1 MKLYYVPGTRAFR
14 VRWLLEEAGERY
26 ELVPLSFRAGEHKRP
41 EYLAVHPL
49 GSVPALVDG
58 DVTLFESNA
67 ICMHIADK
75 HIDKGLAPPLGTRE
89 RAEYYKWMQY
99 ATATL
104 EPRVDPAFH
113 RGLWA
118 KPEERAT
125 IATDEERAKV
135 ARAAAPLTALIDA
148 HGFLIGSSLTAADVV
163 LGGVLQW
170 ADTVDLLRDL
180 PSLEAYLTRLRER
193 PAFVRALAPA

>member
-1 MKLYYVPGTRAFR
+1 MKLYYVPITRAFR
-14 VRWLLEEAGERY
+14 VRWLLEEAGEPY
-26 ELVPLSFRAGEHKRP
+26 ELARISFRSGEHKRP

-58 DVTLFESNA
+58 DLTIVESNA
-67 ICMHIADK
+67 ICMYIADK
-75 HIDKGLAPPLGTRE
+75 HIDKGLAPSLGTKE
-89 RAEYYKWMQY
+89 RAAYYQWMEF

-104 EPRVDPAFH
+104 EPLIDPAFH

-125 IATDEERAKV
+125 VATADDHSKL
-135 ARAAAPLTALIDA
+135 ARAAAPVAAVIEKQ
-148 HGFLIGSSLTAADVV
+148 GFLAGPGLTAADIV

-170 ADTVDLLRDL
+170 ADSVDLLRDL
-180 PSLEAYLTRLRER
+180 ATLKGYLTKLRER
-193 PAFVRALAPA
+193 PAFARAVAD